1 MRACDMEIDKVPV
14 IKIVDTIEEESVK
27 LQLDMDDE
35 AYTTLVR
42 IGKEE
47 ASDDDFFKIGFIK
60 VMEDYIAESD
70 G

>member
-1 MRACDMEIDKVPV
+1 MEPAGLPLIT
-14 IKIVDTIEEESVK
+14 IVDTIEETSVK

-35 AYTTLVR
+35 AYTTMVR

-60 VMEDYIAESD
+60 VMEEYMAESD

>member
-1 MRACDMEIDKVPV
+1 MEIDKVPV